1 MSSVAALEA
10 HLRSQPEDWAS
21 WLVYGDHLTGQGDVR
36 GELIRLEH
44 QHART
49 QQGDAEVRAFIT
61 QHLPAWSTLAPKG
74 NTVRLQ
80 WEHGFIVGLEL
91 GFTDELAAS
100 LTSFL
105 SSPES
110 RLLRT
115 LAITGLGDPE
125 EGDLEDEELDE
136 EYDEDHPPERYD
148 PELIKAALVALL
160 GNDLSRLTTLSF
172 AYLGMQPAGAKVLAK
187 ATGLDAL
194 RQLDLRHGALGDA
207 GLEALAHAKFLPQL
221 EALHLQA
228 NQLTSGGIKTLAA
241 LELPH
246 LSLLDLRWNA
256 LGTAGAKAL
265 AASKLVSRLTR
276 LRLQRADV
284 GEAGVKALA
293 QSPHLP
299 SPLRTLWKGL
309 HAAPPPEEPT
319 DDED

>member
-10 HLRSQPEDWAS
+10 HLRSQPDDWAS
-21 WLVYGDHLTGQGDVR
+21 WLVYGDHLTGLGDVR

-44 QHART
+44 QHALT
-49 QQGDAEVRAFIT
+49 KQGEAELAAFVT
-61 QHLPAWSTLAPKG
+61 QHRPAWSASAPEG
-74 NTVRLQ
+74 NTVRFQ

-91 GFTDELAAS
+91 GFTDELAAA
-100 LTSFL
+100 LRAFL
-105 SSPES
+105 ASPDS

-125 EGDLEDEELDE
+125 DSDPDDEMLDE
-136 EYDEDHPPERYD
+136 EAVFDAREHSD
-148 PELIKAALVALL
+148 PEQVKAALVTLL

-172 AYLGMQPAGAKVLAK
+172 AYLGVQAAGAKVLAK

-207 GLEALAHAKFLPQL
+207 GLEALTHAKFLPQL

-228 NQLTSGGIKTLAA
+228 NQLTATGLKTLLS

-246 LSLLDLRWNA
+246 LALLDLRWNV
-256 LGTAGAKAL
+256 LGAAGAKAL
-265 AASKLVSRLTR
+265 AASKVVSKLRH
-276 LRLQRADV
+276 LRLHRADV

-293 QSPHLP
+293 LSPQLP

-309 HAAPPPEEPT
+309 HAAPRPEAPT
-319 DDED
+319 DDDD